1 MTAAI
6 ERFPGKFPIVG
17 DVMNRTEEI
26 RDGQLERTRY
36 STIHTRRG
44 KFTTL
49 MYLKTV
55 GEQLDPAAF
64 IRVHKSY
71 IVSAGKIEGIDGNEI
86 YIGAQKIP
94 LSRNYRDQV
103 MEQVVSRKLWVR

>member
-44 KFTTL
+44 KFMTL

-55 GEQLDPAAF
+55 GNNSIRRLSYACTNLILYLPVRSKGSMATKFILALKKSRSAATTETRSWNRSCPVNF
-64 IRVHKSY
+64 
-71 IVSAGKIEGIDGNEI
+71 G
-86 YIGAQKIP
+86 
-94 LSRNYRDQV
+94 
-103 MEQVVSRKLWVR
+103 